1 MLIFIIPIIKPV
13 EIMSGKKLIVCI
25 LFGFCPIL
33 LTGQSELPDT
43 RDFND
48 WYRGEYLSHVA
59 FPLGGMGAGMFCIE
73 GSGAISHLSVRNRP
87 EVFNEPCA
95 FAAISIRGYKNGA
108 KVLQGQVP
116 GWKLFGRENTG
127 NGLGGTSFGLPRF
140 EKSEFL
146 PRFPFAHLD
155 LEDPDMPL
163 DITVTAWSPFI
174 PTDEDNSSLPVASI
188 EYTFKNPTGGSIE
201 AVFSWNSRNFMKIT
215 SASSILPTRNG
226 FILHQDGNKE
236 HPEHLGDFAVFT
248 DDINTVV
255 NHCWFRGGWWD
266 PLTMAWH
273 AIEKGEA
280 VRNDPV
286 EQDAPGAS
294 LFVPFTLKPE
304 GEKTIR
310 LMFAW
315 YVPNSTVQYGN
326 DPEPT
331 GSAFGKSPSAGT
343 APNQQVVRG
352 YIGKGLVNTY
362 DPSGDGLT
370 GTLTSPEFKISRK
383 YIRFLIGGGNFPK
396 SICINLVV
404 GDKTVRTATGKNNE
418 ALIPV
423 TWDVSEFK
431 NKSARIT
438 IVDQETGGWGHI
450 NVDQIILCDDPSEVL
465 ETARNSSSVSIL
477 HDFEGNT
484 YGDWIVTSPEGID
497 LVGVEITA
505 DQFYKPWY
513 ASRFGSIEE
522 VITYWQQNYDNLRNN
537 STVFSDA
544 LYASTLPPEVI
555 EAIAANLTILKSPT
569 VLRQDDGRLW
579 NYEGCSDNWGCCH
592 GSCTHVWN
600 YAQAIP
606 HLFPSL
612 ERTLRETEFFVSQ
625 NEQGH
630 QTFRSNLPIRPVTH
644 TFHAASD
651 GQLGGIMKVYRDWRI
666 SGDTEWM
673 KKMYPKVKQS
683 LDYCIEI
690 WDPRHKGVL
699 EEPHHN
705 TYDIEFWGPDG
716 MCTSFYLGALTAY
729 IQMGETIG
737 EPVQFYRELLGKGKT
752 YMETT
757 LYNGEYFIQQIEW
770 EGLKASLES
779 ESSSQNYTPEA
790 FALLKKEGPKY
801 QYGTGCLS
809 DGILGMWLASVSGLD
824 EIVDEE
830 MVTGHL
836 LSVHKYNLK
845 RDLRDHPNP
854 QRPTFACG
862 NEGGLLLCTWPKGGQ
877 LSLPFVYSNEVWT
890 GIEYQVAGHLM
901 MKGKVDEGLDIVRA
915 CRERYDGRIRNPF
928 DEIECGHWYARAL
941 ASYAMFQALTG
952 VRYDA
957 VDKTLFIDSKI
968 GDDFTS
974 FLSTETGFANVGLKK
989 GKPFVDV
996 KFGEIDVEK
1005 VVVSGEKM
1013 DL

>member
-1 MLIFIIPIIKPV
+1 MFLKKII
-13 EIMSGKKLIVCI
+13 I
-25 LFGFCPIL
+25 LIL
-33 LTGQSELPDT
+33 LGCCPMLLSGQSNLPDT
-43 RDFND
+43 HKFND
-48 WYRGEYLSHVA
+48 WYRGEYLNHVA

-73 GSGAISHLSVRNRP
+73 GSGAISHMSVRNRP
-87 EVFNEPCA
+87 EIFNEPCA
-95 FAAISIRGYKNGA
+95 FAAISVKGYENGA

-116 GWKLFGRENTG
+116 GRKIFGRENTG

-140 EKSEFL
+140 ETSEFM
-146 PRFPFAHLD
+146 PQFPFAHMNLK
-155 LEDPDMPL
+155 DPDIPL
-163 DITVTAWSPFI
+163 EVSITAWSPFT

-188 EYTFKNPTGGSIE
+188 EYTFKNPTKQTLD

-215 SASSILPTRNG
+215 SATSILPTPNG
-226 FILHQDGNKE
+226 FILHQDGNKK
-236 HPEHLGDFAVFT
+236 HPEYLGDFAVFT

-266 PLTMAWH
+266 PLTMAWNT
-273 AIEKGEA
+273 IEKGEA
-280 VRNDPV
+280 IRNDPV

-294 LFVPFTLKPE
+294 LFVPFTLEPDGK
-304 GEKTIR
+304 KTIR

-331 GSAFGKSPSAGT
+331 GSAFGKSPSSGT
-343 APNQQVVRG
+343 APNQQVVSG
-352 YIGKGLVNTY
+352 YIGNGLVNTY

-370 GTLTSPEFKISRK
+370 GTLTSPEFKINRK
-383 YIRFLIGGGNFPK
+383 YIRFLIGGGSFPQTT
-396 SICINLVV
+396 CINLVV

-418 ALIPV
+418 ALLPV

-431 NKSARIT
+431 NKQARIT

-450 NVDQIILCDDPSEVL
+450 NVDQIILCDDPSEAL
-465 ETARNSSSVSIL
+465 ETAQNSSSVTML
-477 HDFEGNT
+477 HDFEGDT
-484 YGDWIVTSPEGID
+484 YGNWVVTSPEGID
-497 LVGVEITA
+497 LAVVDIVA

-513 ASRFGSIEE
+513 SSRFGSINE
-522 VITYWQQNYDNLRNN
+522 VITYWEKNYDDLRNN
-537 STVFSDA
+537 SILFSDA
-544 LYASTLPPEVI
+544 LYASTLPAEVM
-555 EAIAANLTILKSPT
+555 EAITTNLTILKSPT

-625 NEQGH
+625 DEAGH

-651 GQLGGIMKVYRDWRI
+651 GQLGGIMKVYRDWQI

-673 KKMYPKVKQS
+673 KKMFPKVKES
-683 LDYCIEI
+683 LDYCIET
-690 WDPRHKGVL
+690 WDPRHNGIL

-716 MCTSFYLGALTAY
+716 MCTSFYLGALNAF
-729 IQMGETIG
+729 IQMAEKIG
-737 EPVQFYRELLGKGKT
+737 KPVQTYKELLTKGKT
-752 YMETT
+752 YMEKN
-757 LYNGEYFIQQIEW
+757 LYNGEYFIQQIKW
-770 EGLKASLES
+770 EGLNATLEM
-779 ESSSQNYTPEA
+779 ESARHSYTPEA
-790 FALLKKEGPKY
+790 FALLEQEGPKY
-801 QYGTGCLS
+801 QYGKGCLS
-809 DGILGMWLASVSGLD
+809 DGILGMWMASVSGLD
-824 EIVDEE
+824 EVIDEE

-845 RDLRDHPNP
+845 QDLRDHPNP

-901 MKGKVDEGLDIVRA
+901 MKGKVEEGLDILRA
-915 CRERYDGRIRNPF
+915 CRMRYDGRIRNPF
-928 DEIECGHWYARAL
+928 DEFECGHWYARAL

-968 GDDFTS
+968 GDNFTS
-974 FLSTETGFANVGLKK
+974 FLSTATGFGNVGMKF
-989 GKPFVDV
+989 GKPFVEV
-996 KFGEIDVEK
+996 KFGDIDVEK
-1005 VVVSGEKM
+1005 VVVSGKEM
-1013 DL
+1013 EF